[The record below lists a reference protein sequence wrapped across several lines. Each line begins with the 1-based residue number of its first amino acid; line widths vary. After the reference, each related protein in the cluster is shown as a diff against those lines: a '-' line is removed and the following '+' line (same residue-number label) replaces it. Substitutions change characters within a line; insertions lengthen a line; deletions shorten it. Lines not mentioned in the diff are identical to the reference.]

1 MEILWFIP
9 SHGDGR
15 YLGTT
20 KGGRTADY
28 SYFRQVAQAA
38 DRLGYTGVLIPTGK
52 SCEDP
57 WMLAASLIPE
67 TQRLKFLVAVRPGL
81 MVPSVAARMA
91 ATLDRISNGRLLI
104 NVVAGGDPVEL
115 AGDGV
120 FLKHDE
126 RYEAT
131 DEFLAI
137 WRSLLEGKDV
147 DFKGKHLQVEGGKLL
162 FPPVQQPHPPIY
174 FGGSS
179 PAGQAV
185 AAKHTD
191 VYLTWGEPPAQVE
204 QKIKEVRRLAELEGR
219 TVRFGIRLHVIV
231 RETEHEA
238 WEAAD
243 RLIQYLDK
251 DTIEAAQRAFA
262 RMDSIGQK
270 RMVQLH
276 GSGREALEIS
286 PNLWAGIGLV
296 RGGAGTALVGNPNQ
310 VAQRMKEYA
319 DLGIE
324 TFVLSGYPH
333 LEEAYRVADL
343 LFPLLPLKSNA
354 QSNEQHTSGQL
365 QGEIVANSYFPE
377 KIRTR

>member
-1 MEILWFIP
+1 MEVLWFIP

-38 DRLGYTGVLIPTGK
+38 DRLGYTGVLIPTGR

-120 FLKHDE
+120 FLKHDD

-131 DEFLAI
+131 DEFLTI

-204 QKIKEVRRLAELEGR
+204 QKIKEVRRLAEVEGR

-243 RLIQYLDK
+243 RLIQHLDK

-262 RMDSIGQK
+262 RMDSVGQK

-296 RGGAGTALVGNPNQ
+296 RGGAGTALVGDPNQ

-333 LEEAYRVADL
+333 LEEAYQVAEL
-343 LFPLLPLKSNA
+343 LFPLLPLKSNSHA
-354 QSNEQHTSGQL
+354 NEQRTREQL
-365 QGEIVANSYFPE
+365 QGEIVGNSYFPE
-377 KIRTR
+377 KTRTR

>member
-20 KGGRTADY
+20 KGGRIADY

-38 DRLGYTGVLIPTGK
+38 DRLGYTGVLIPTGR

-67 TQRLKFLVAVRPGL
+67 TERLKFLVAVRPGL

-131 DEFLAI
+131 DEFLTI

-147 DFKGKHLQVEGGKLL
+147 DFNGKHLQVEGGKLL
-162 FPPVQQPHPPIY
+162 FSPVQQPHPPIY

-204 QKIKEVRRLAELEGR
+204 QKIKEVRRLAEMEGR
-219 TVRFGIRLHVIV
+219 TVRFGIRLHIIV

-262 RMDSIGQK
+262 RMDSVGQK

-296 RGGAGTALVGNPNQ
+296 RGGAGTALVGDPHQ
-310 VAQRMKEYA
+310 VAQRMREYA

-333 LEEAYRVADL
+333 LEEAYQVADL
-343 LFPLLPLKSNA
+343 LFPLLPLKSNSHA
-354 QSNEQHTSGQL
+354 NEQRTRGQL

-377 KIRTR
+377 KTRTR